1 MVTRHVNFWL
11 YNVKL
16 CYMYMHMHMCM
27 YMYYAA
33 VLLCVQTYVAA

>member
-1 MVTRHVNFWL
+1 MVTRHANFWL